1 MSKTSSGRGP
11 TEAFRSGEGL
21 RTLLLRLRTG
31 GPGIWSRDPEARAL
45 LEYTR
50 TRYERLCR
58 KWGRDP
64 GEGVAA
70 AFVAMQDDYLLGADD
85 PWAVL
90 TITVRAAMIA
100 ENQAERLLISP
111 ERAQKEDVTDL
122 VRPVQA
128 GEYEDY
134 LYSIAAPE
142 PAAGSSGS
150 PLLSL
155 VQTTSARFFACL
167 GWELDVSLAAVEY
180 VLARLMTALDADRAY
195 QYLRRDTT
203 GPAQLDIPAES
214 WRALVRVLVGTP
226 GSPGLP
232 GRRGVIARIVL
243 ELERGLAPRAII
255 EELLRDDALII
266 EVFEHR
272 PRRS

>member
-1 MSKTSSGRGP
+1 MSTTPSAQGRAD
-11 TEAFRSGEGL
+11 AFRSGEGL
-21 RTLLLRLRTG
+21 RTLLLRLRES
-31 GPGIWSRDPEARAL
+31 GPGIWGRDAEARAL

-50 TRYERLCR
+50 SRYERLCR

-64 GEGVAA
+64 GEGVSA
-70 AFVAMQDDYLLGADD
+70 AFVAMQDDYLLGVDD

-134 LYSIAAPE
+134 LYSIAATE
-142 PAAGSSGS
+142 PAGASAS

-155 VQTTSARFFACL
+155 VQATSARFFACL
-167 GWELDVSLAAVEY
+167 GWELDVALTAVEY

-203 GPAQLDIPAES
+203 GPAQFDIPAQS

-243 ELERGLAPRAII
+243 ELEQGVAPKAII
-255 EELLRDDALII
+255 EDLLSDDALII

-272 PRRS
+272 PRQS

>member
-1 MSKTSSGRGP
+1 MREHTTP
-11 TEAFRSGEGL
+11 NENFTSGEGL
-21 RTLLLRLRTG
+21 RALLLRLRDSE
-31 GPGIWSRDPEARAL
+31 PGIWHQDPEARAL
-45 LEYTR
+45 LEYIA

-70 AFVAMQDDYLLGADD
+70 AFIAMQGDYLLGADD

-90 TITVRAAMIA
+90 TIIVRSSMIA
-100 ENQAERLLISP
+100 ENQGDRLLISP
-111 ERAQKEDVTDL
+111 DRAQKEDVTGFT
-122 VRPVQA
+122 RPVRT
-128 GEYEDY
+128 GEHEEY
-134 LYSIAAPE
+134 LYSIAIPD
-142 PAAGSSGS
+142 PAEGTAQS

-155 VQTTSARFFACL
+155 VQATAARFLASL
-167 GWELDVSLAAVEY
+167 GWELDVALAGVEY
-180 VLARLMTALDADRAY
+180 VLARLMTALDSDRAY

-232 GRRGVIARIVL
+232 NRRGIIARIVL
-243 ELERGLAPRAII
+243 ELEHGLSQLAII

-272 PRRS
+272 PRPS

>member
-1 MSKTSSGRGP
+1 MSTKTPRSGGSAG
-11 TEAFRSGEGL
+11 AFTSGEGL

-45 LEYTR
+45 LEYIR
-50 TRYERLCR
+50 GRYERLCR

-70 AFVAMQDDYLLGADD
+70 AFVAMQDDYLLGVDD

-90 TITVRAAMIA
+90 TITVRGAMIA

-122 VRPVQA
+122 ARPVQA
-128 GEYEDY
+128 GEYEEY

-142 PAAGSSGS
+142 PAGASGS

-155 VQTTSARFFACL
+155 VQATSARFFACL
-167 GWELDVSLAAVEY
+167 GWELDTSLAGVEY

-203 GPAQLDIPAES
+203 GPVQLDIPAES

-255 EELLRDDALII
+255 EELLRDDELIL